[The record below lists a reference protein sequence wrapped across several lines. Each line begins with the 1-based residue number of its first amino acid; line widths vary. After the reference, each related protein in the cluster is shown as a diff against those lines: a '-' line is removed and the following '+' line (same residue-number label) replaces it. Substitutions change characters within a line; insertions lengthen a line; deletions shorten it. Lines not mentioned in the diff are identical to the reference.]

1 MFDIFGIQVTWKV
14 LLDIGLVAFIYY
26 NLIVLVRGTRAAAVL
41 YGLVVLLVVY
51 YLADLLN
58 LYTLNALLGEFL
70 ASIFLVIVILFK
82 TDIRKALASVGTK
95 RFWNQ
100 SMVQEDTLQQLT
112 RAVMSMSTSSTGAII
127 VIEKNVPLGDII
139 ERGIVLDAKIN
150 TELIETIF
158 VTDTPLHDGAVIIR
172 RDRIVAAACI
182 LPLSNK
188 LRGQPM
194 YGTRHRAALGISEGS
209 DAITVVVSEERGEVS
224 VAMNGRLTTSLD
236 EVRLTR
242 VLKNALG
249 R

>member
-1 MFDIFGIQVTWKV
+1 MFELFGIQITWRV

-41 YGLVVLLVVY
+41 YGMVVVLVIY
-51 YLADLLN
+51 YFSDLFN
-58 LYTLNALLGEFL
+58 LYTLNAMLGEFL
-70 ASIFLVIVILFK
+70 TSIFLIVVILFK

-95 RFWNQ
+95 RFWTKSQ
-100 SMVQEDTLQQLT
+100 VRDDTLEQMI
-112 RAVMSMSTSSTGAII
+112 RAVMSMSESSTGAII
-127 VIEKNVPLGDII
+127 VIEKNMPLGDII
-139 ERGIVLDAKIN
+139 ERGIELDAKVN

-158 VTDTPLHDGAVIIR
+158 VPDTPLHDGAVIVR

-182 LPLSNK
+182 LPLSSK

-236 EVRLTR
+236 EVRLMR
-242 VLKNALG
+242 VLRNALG

>member
-1 MFDIFGIQVTWKV
+1 MFELFGIQITWRVV
-14 LLDIGLVAFIYY
+14 LDVGLVAFLYY
-26 NLIVLVRGTRAAAVL
+26 NIILLVRGTRAAAVL
-41 YGLVVLLVVY
+41 YGLVIVLFIY
-51 YLADLLN
+51 YFSDLFN

-70 ASIFLVIVILFK
+70 SSIFLVVVILFK
-82 TDIRKALASVGTK
+82 NDIRKALASVGTK
-95 RFWNQ
+95 RFWTK
-100 SMVQEDTLQQLT
+100 SEVRDDTLDQLT
-112 RAVMSMSTSSTGAII
+112 EAVMAMSVNRIGAIV
-127 VIEKNVPLGDII
+127 VIEKAVPLGDII
-139 ERGIVLDAKIN
+139 ERGIEIDAKVK
-150 TELIETIF
+150 TELLETIF
-158 VTDTPLHDGAVIIR
+158 VTDAPLHDGAVIVR

-236 EVRLTR
+236 AVRLRR
-242 VLKNALG
+242 VLRNALG

>member
-1 MFDIFGIQVTWKV
+1 MFELFGIQVTWRV

-26 NLIVLVRGTRAAAVL
+26 NIIVLVRGTRAAAVL
-41 YGLVVLLVVY
+41 YGLVIVLVVY
-51 YLADLLN
+51 YLAEKLN
-58 LYTLNALLGEFL
+58 LYTLNTLLGEFL
-70 ASIFLVIVILFK
+70 TSLFLVVVILFK

-95 RFWNQ
+95 RFWTKSN
-100 SMVQEDTLQQLT
+100 VRDDTLDQLT
-112 RAVMSMSTSSTGAII
+112 KAVMTMAHTSTGAII
-127 VIEKNVPLGDII
+127 VIEKNMPLGDII
-139 ERGIVLDAKIN
+139 ERGIELDAKVN

-158 VTDTPLHDGAVIIR
+158 VTDTPLHDGAIIVR

-209 DAITVVVSEERGEVS
+209 DAITIVVSEERGEVS

-236 EVRLTR
+236 ETRLRR

>member
-1 MFDIFGIQVTWKV
+1 MTGVQTCALPIFV
-14 LLDIGLVAFIYY
+14 
-26 NLIVLVRGTRAAAVL
+26 
-41 YGLVVLLVVY
+41 LVVY
-51 YLADLLN
+51 YISDLFN

-70 ASIFLVIVILFK
+70 TSLFLVVVILFRA
-82 TDIRKALASVGTK
+82 DIRTALSRVGTK
-95 RFWNQ
+95 RFW
-100 SMVQEDTLQQLT
+100 SKSKFRDDTLDQLT
-112 RAVMSMSTSSTGAII
+112 LAVMNMSSSSTGAII

-139 ERGIVLDAKIN
+139 ERGIELDAKVN
-150 TELIETIF
+150 KELIETIF
-158 VTDTPLHDGAVIIR
+158 VTETLLHDGAIIIR

-182 LPLSNK
+182 LPLSSK

-209 DAITVVVSEERGEVS
+209 DSITVVVSEERGEVS

-236 EVRLTR
+236 EIRLRR

>member
-1 MFDIFGIQVTWKV
+1 MFELFGIQITWRV

-41 YGLVVLLVVY
+41 YGMVVVLVIY
-51 YLADLLN
+51 YFSDLFN
-58 LYTLNALLGEFL
+58 LYTLNAMLGEFL
-70 ASIFLVIVILFK
+70 TSIFLIVVILFK

-95 RFWNQ
+95 RFWTKSQ
-100 SMVQEDTLQQLT
+100 VRDDTLDQMV
-112 RAVMSMSTSSTGAII
+112 RAVMTMSESSTGAII
-127 VIEKNVPLGDII
+127 VIEKNMPLGDII
-139 ERGIVLDAKIN
+139 ERGIELDAKVN

-158 VTDTPLHDGAVIIR
+158 VPDTPLHDGAVIVR

-182 LPLSNK
+182 LPLSSK

-236 EVRLTR
+236 EVRLMR
-242 VLKNALG
+242 VLRNALG

>member
-1 MFDIFGIQVTWKV
+1 MCSS
-14 LLDIGLVAFIYY
+14 
-26 NLIVLVRGTRAAAVL
+26 
-41 YGLVVLLVVY
+41 
-51 YLADLLN
+51 DLSDLFN

-70 ASIFLVIVILFK
+70 TSLFLVVVILFRA
-82 TDIRKALASVGTK
+82 DIRTALSRVGTK
-95 RFWNQ
+95 RFW
-100 SMVQEDTLQQLT
+100 SKSKFRDDTLDQLT
-112 RAVMSMSTSSTGAII
+112 LAVMNMSSSSTGAII

-139 ERGIVLDAKIN
+139 ERGIELDAKVN
-150 TELIETIF
+150 KELIETIF
-158 VTDTPLHDGAVIIR
+158 VTETLLHDGAIIIR

-182 LPLSNK
+182 LPLSSK

-209 DAITVVVSEERGEVS
+209 DSITVVVSEERGEVS

-236 EVRLTR
+236 EIRLRR

>member
-1 MFDIFGIQVTWKV
+1 MFELFGIQITWRV

-41 YGLVVLLVVY
+41 YGMVVVLVIY
-51 YLADLLN
+51 YVSDLFN

-70 ASIFLVIVILFK
+70 TSIFLIVVILFK

-95 RFWNQ
+95 RFWTKSQ
-100 SMVQEDTLQQLT
+100 VRDDTLEQMT
-112 RAVMSMSTSSTGAII
+112 RAVMSMSESSTGAII
-127 VIEKNVPLGDII
+127 VIEKNMPLGDII
-139 ERGIVLDAKIN
+139 ERGIELDAKVN

-158 VTDTPLHDGAVIIR
+158 VPDTPLHDGAVIIR

-182 LPLSNK
+182 LPLSSK

-209 DAITVVVSEERGEVS
+209 DSITVVVSEERGEVS

-236 EVRLTR
+236 EVRLMR
-242 VLKNALG
+242 VLRNALG

>member
-1 MFDIFGIQVTWKV
+1 MFELFGIQVTWRV

-26 NLIVLVRGTRAAAVL
+26 NLIILVRGTRAAAVL

-51 YLADLLN
+51 YVAEKFN

-70 ASIFLVIVILFK
+70 TSIFLVIVILFK

-95 RFWNQ
+95 KFWTKSQ
-100 SMVQEDTLQQLT
+100 VRDDTLEQLT
-112 RAVMSMSTSSTGAII
+112 RAVMTMSETLTGAIL
-127 VIEKNVPLGDII
+127 VIEKNMPLGDIV
-139 ERGIVLDAKIN
+139 ERGIELDAKVN

-209 DAITVVVSEERGEVS
+209 DAITIVVSEERGEVS

-236 EVRLTR
+236 EVRLIR

>member
-1 MFDIFGIQVTWKV
+1 MFEIFGIQITWRVV
-14 LLDIGLVAFIYY
+14 LDVGLVAFIYY
-26 NLIVLVRGTRAAAVL
+26 NIILLVRGTRAAAVL
-41 YGLVVLLVVY
+41 YGMVVVLVIY
-51 YLADLLN
+51 YFSDLFN

-70 ASIFLVIVILFK
+70 GSIFLVVVILFRN
-82 TDIRKALASVGTK
+82 DIRKALASMGTK
-95 RFWNQ
+95 RFWAT
-100 SMVQEDTLQQLT
+100 SEVRDGTLEHLT
-112 RAVMSMSTSSTGAII
+112 QAVMNMSAANIGAI
-127 VIEKNVPLGDII
+127 VVLEKNVPLGDII
-139 ERGIVLDAKIN
+139 ERGIELDAKVN
-150 TELIETIF
+150 QELLETIF

-236 EVRLTR
+236 AVRLRR
-242 VLKNALG
+242 VLRNALG

>member
-1 MFDIFGIQVTWKV
+1 MFELFGIQITWRV

-41 YGLVVLLVVY
+41 YGMVVVLVIY
-51 YLADLLN
+51 YVADLLN

-70 ASIFLVIVILFK
+70 TSIFLVVVILFK

-95 RFWNQ
+95 RFWSKSN
-100 SMVQEDTLQQLT
+100 VRDDTLDRLT
-112 RAVMSMSTSSTGAII
+112 SAVMSMSESSTGAII
-127 VIEKNVPLGDII
+127 VLEKNMPLGDII
-139 ERGIVLDAKIN
+139 ERGIELDAKVN
-150 TELIETIF
+150 KELLETIF
-158 VTDTPLHDGAVIIR
+158 VTDTPLHDGAVIVR

-182 LPLSNK
+182 LPLSSK

-194 YGTRHRAALGISEGS
+194 FGTRHRAALGISEGS

-236 EVRLTR
+236 EVRLRR
-242 VLKNALG
+242 VLKNALE

>member
-1 MFDIFGIQVTWKV
+1 MFELFGIQITWRV

-41 YGLVVLLVVY
+41 YGMVVVLVIY
-51 YLADLLN
+51 YVSDLFN
-58 LYTLNALLGEFL
+58 LYTLKTLLGEFL
-70 ASIFLVIVILFK
+70 TSIFLIVVILFK

-95 RFWNQ
+95 RFWTKSQ
-100 SMVQEDTLQQLT
+100 VRDDTLEKLI
-112 RAVMSMSTSSTGAII
+112 RAVMSMSESNTGAII
-127 VIEKNVPLGDII
+127 VIEKNMPLGDII
-139 ERGIVLDAKIN
+139 ERGIELDAKVN
-150 TELIETIF
+150 TELLETIF
-158 VTDTPLHDGAVIIR
+158 VPETPLHDGAVIVR
-172 RDRIVAAACI
+172 RDRVVAAACI
-182 LPLSNK
+182 LPLSSK

-236 EVRLTR
+236 EVRLMR
-242 VLKNALG
+242 VLRNALG

>member
-1 MFDIFGIQVTWKV
+1 MFELFGIQITWRV
-14 LLDIGLVAFIYY
+14 VLDIGLVAFLYY
-26 NLIVLVRGTRAAAVL
+26 NIILLVRGTRAAAVL
-41 YGLVVLLVVY
+41 YGLVVVLVIY
-51 YLADLLN
+51 YVSDLFN

-70 ASIFLVIVILFK
+70 ASIFLVVVILFK
-82 TDIRKALASVGTK
+82 NDIRKALASVGTK
-95 RFWNQ
+95 RFWTK
-100 SMVQEDTLQQLT
+100 SEVRDDTLDQLT
-112 RAVMSMSTSSTGAII
+112 TAIMNMSETHTGAII
-127 VIEKNVPLGDII
+127 VFEKNMPLGDII
-139 ERGIVLDAKIN
+139 ERGIELDAKVN
-150 TELIETIF
+150 QELIETIF
-158 VTDTPLHDGAVIIR
+158 VTETLLHDGAVIIR

-236 EVRLTR
+236 GVRLRR

>member
-1 MFDIFGIQVTWKV
+1 MFELFGIQVTWRV

-41 YGLVVLLVVY
+41 YGLVVVLVVY
-51 YLADLLN
+51 YISDLFN

-70 ASIFLVIVILFK
+70 TSLFLVVVILFRA
-82 TDIRKALASVGTK
+82 DIRTALSRVGTK
-95 RFWNQ
+95 RFW
-100 SMVQEDTLQQLT
+100 SKSKFRDDTLDQLT
-112 RAVMSMSTSSTGAII
+112 LAVMNMSSSSTGAII
-127 VIEKNVPLGDII
+127 VIEKSIPLGDII
-139 ERGIVLDAKIN
+139 ERGIELDAKVN
-150 TELIETIF
+150 KELIETIF
-158 VTDTPLHDGAVIIR
+158 VTETLLHDGAIIIR

-182 LPLSNK
+182 LPLSSK

-209 DAITVVVSEERGEVS
+209 DSITVVVSEERGEVS

-236 EVRLTR
+236 EIRLRR

>member
-1 MFDIFGIQVTWKV
+1 MFELFGIQITWKV

-41 YGLVVLLVVY
+41 YGMVVVLVIY
-51 YLADLLN
+51 YFADLLN

-70 ASIFLVIVILFK
+70 TSIFLVVVILFK

-95 RFWNQ
+95 RFWTKSQ
-100 SMVQEDTLQQLT
+100 VRDDTLDQLT
-112 RAVMSMSTSSTGAII
+112 RAVMNMSYSSTGAII
-127 VIEKNVPLGDII
+127 VIEKNMPLGDII
-139 ERGIVLDAKIN
+139 ERGIELDAKVN
-150 TELIETIF
+150 TELLETIF
-158 VTDTPLHDGAVIIR
+158 STETPLHDGAVIIR

-182 LPLSNK
+182 LPLSSK
-188 LRGQPM
+188 LKGQPM
-194 YGTRHRAALGISEGS
+194 YGTRHRAALGISEGA
-209 DAITVVVSEERGEVS
+209 DAITIVVSEERGEVS

-236 EVRLTR
+236 ETRLRR